1 LETIRFSTPE
11 DQTIPG
17 TLQNLEMFASFQNVL
32 FTFDNS
38 SDNDLA
44 VYEYELYEEDDIVDP
59 NTPEL
64 YILKPNPLIAGQYV
78 PPFKSGAGNSSVF
91 AVPVEGS
98 YIDVEN
104 NNIVVQKNFFGRV
117 RARDTSGN
125 PGQWTDIKKTDQS
138 TPLIDSQYIVSLTA
152 SKIKAGEIESA
163 AITLGGANPLETIIQ
178 SKTYVTS
185 SGQEGWYIDGAGEF
199 SLGGPQGINY
209 NGSSITIGS
218 DVQVTANLAADSIS
232 VGSGLNQLNI
242 NDSIGPI
249 VPGSDPPRNVG
260 GMSLGQGLNNYW
272 YGNGNFRVGNSTNY
286 VIWNG
291 SSLQIKG
298 EVTADSGTIGGWNIQ
313 PSFIRS
319 SNNSVTLN
327 SNGLL
332 EIGTS
337 PTNKASITADGDFT
351 VIGNGGGSYGIGTAS
366 FFGPWYVVKKGS
378 DPSANQPFVQLTY
391 KDFTF
396 FTNTSGEYKIFIGG
410 GNDNNN
416 AFIDVGATG
425 ITDNNS
431 ISCSGWFRSSG
442 QSGWYSQTYGGGIWM
457 IDTSTVRVYG
467 DKNFYTGGT
476 FVSPTAFFDSGS
488 SNIGANVAIK
498 RAFSASDKRFM
509 VFLNAAS
516 DPAGS
521 IEYDGSSTKVKYN
534 VTSDLRIKTNVR
546 KMNSALLKV
555 NKFNPVTFNYIDTD
569 SEHDGFL
576 AQELYEVYKNPITKP
591 DKEEDY
597 WMMDYSSLTPILT
610 AAIQELSKKV
620 EYLENKIKNM

>member
-1 LETIRFSTPE
+1 
-11 DQTIPG
+11 
-17 TLQNLEMFASFQNVL
+17 MFASFQNVL

-44 VYEYELYEEDDIVDP
+44 VYEYELYNEDDIVDP
-59 NTPEL
+59 NTPP
-64 YILKPNPLIAGQYV
+64 YALKPNLLINGQYV

-178 SKTYVTS
+178 SKTYLTS
-185 SGQEGWYIDGAGEF
+185 SGQQGWYIDGAGEF

-209 NGSSITIGS
+209 NGGSITIGS
-218 DVQVTANLAADSIS
+218 DVQVSAQVAADSIS

-242 NDSIGPI
+242 NDAING
-249 VPGSDPPRNVG
+249 GNG
-260 GMSLGQGLNNYW
+260 GMTLGQGLNNYW
-272 YGNGNFRVGNSTNY
+272 YSNGNFRVGNSTNY

-291 SSLQIKG
+291 STLSVVGQ
-298 EVTADSGTIGGWNIQ
+298 VTATSGNIAGWKINPLSIQSANNLVTLASSGQMTIG
-313 PSFIRS
+313 
-319 SNNSVTLN
+319 SNVNDQA
-327 SNGLL
+327 
-332 EIGTS
+332 II
-337 PTNKASITADGDFT
+337 TNTGDFEIT
-351 VIGNGGGSYGIGTAS
+351 GSDPRVSGYGLGNTR
-366 FFGPWYVVKKGS
+366 FFGPWFRTGKGGPGTDS
-378 DPSANQPFVQLTY
+378 GFFQLTY
-391 KDFTF
+391 SNLIF
-396 FTNTSGEYKIFIGG
+396 FNNNTGTYGVFISG
-410 GNDNNN
+410 GNNPGGIDSSGNS
-416 AFIDVGATG
+416 FIDVGSTG
-425 ITDNNS
+425 ITHSGS
-431 ISCSGWFRSSG
+431 ISCTNWFRSSG
-442 QSGWYSQTYGGGIWM
+442 QSGWYSETYGGGIFM
-457 IDTSTVRVYG
+457 DDTSTVKVYAN
-467 DKNFYTGGT
+467 KNFYTGGT

-509 VFLNAAS
+509 VFLNGAS
-516 DPAGS
+516 DLAGS

-534 VTSDLRIKTNVR
+534 VTSDLRIKTNIR
-546 KMNSALLKV
+546 KMNSALSKV